1 MELINTLT
9 RADQQWIMRQLSQ
22 SLGQATVTSLPTQA
36 PLEEALELYL
46 VDQCSLG
53 RAAEL
58 AGVTR
63 WDIIDVLKNPS
74 LRFITKRNDEL
85 LR

>member
-1 MELINTLT
+1 MSTEWVIVPLHKQHNRTHFDCGEPELNTYLQKF
-9 RADQQWIMRQLSQ
+9 ARQNDENY
-22 SLGQATVTSLPTQA
+22 LGKTF
-36 PLEEALELYL
+36 
-46 VDQCSLG
+46 
-53 RAAEL
+53 
-58 AGVTR
+58 